1 MRINLPPKLEEL
13 VRRKVESGEY
23 RDESDVVGAA
33 LRQMAAS
40 DAAYETKLERLRQ
53 ALVSGEQSGFVEDF
67 SMDRLIEEIE
77 EEERREALAHG

>member
-23 RDESDVVGAA
+23 RDESDVVGEA

-40 DAAYETKLERLRQ
+40 DAAYEAKLERLRQ